1 MLQAKSHVFFDLD
14 HTLWD
19 YNRNC
24 EEALNEIFILF
35 DIESRGIKT
44 LQLFINQFHI
54 ENNRLWNLYD
64 CRQITA
70 TQLRHHRFRDVF
82 SAFGIQN
89 QTICDKIHQSYMEL
103 SPNKPYLME
112 GAIEILDYLLPKY
125 KLSII
130 TNGIADNQATK
141 MKASGIE
148 KYFENVICSQKAN
161 ARKPEKAIFEFALN
175 ITNCTASQA
184 VMIGDNY
191 EVDIIGAEN
200 IGIDAIFYAPDE
212 KSKKNTYKNTI
223 EQLSQLKKFL

>member
-1 MLQAKSHVFFDLD
+1 MFQAKTHLFFDLD

-24 EEALNEIFILF
+24 EEALNEIFVLF
-35 DIESRGIKT
+35 DIENRGIKT
-44 LQLFINQFHI
+44 PQQFINQFHI

-64 CRQITA
+64 CRKITA
-70 TQLRHHRFRDVF
+70 TQLRFHRFRDVF
-82 SAFGIQN
+82 SAFEIQN
-89 QTICDKIHQSYMEL
+89 QTICDQLHESYMDL

-130 TNGIADNQATK
+130 TNGIADNQAKK

-161 ARKPEKAIFEFALN
+161 ARKPERAIFECALK
-175 ITNCTASQA
+175 ITNCTASRA

-191 EVDIIGAEN
+191 EVDIIGAQN
-200 IGIDAIFYAPDE
+200 IGIDAIYYAPYQNNE
-212 KSKKNTYKNTI
+212 KITYKNTV
-223 EQLSQLKKFL
+223 EQLSQLKIFL